1 MPKITYEKAQEVWD
15 AICRCVNGD
24 IINGDITDELFDW
37 YFVEPDDYYALLDF
51 ICDAIESLKE

>member
-15 AICRCVNGD
+15 AICRCVD
-24 IINGDITDELFDW
+24 GDITDELFDW
-37 YFVEPDDYYALLDF
+37 YFVEPDDYYALCDF